1 MAVAQDGGALYDASN
16 ELKADREVVLLAV
29 AQDGGVLD
37 DASDELK
44 ADREVQFSFDG
55 I

>member
-1 MAVAQDGGALYDASN
+1 MYYASD
-16 ELKADREVVLLAV
+16 ELRVDREVVMLAV

-55 I
+55 IYSNSL